1 MSDLEE
7 MKKQL
12 SAATR
17 MNMMYKE
24 LLWKLLKL
32 VYVTKQQID
41 PLVSHFKQLGFPE
54 FSQQVDWKSFNPPP
68 VE

>member
-1 MSDLEE
+1 MDDLKE

-12 SAATR
+12 SAVTQ
-17 MNMMYKE
+17 MNMKHKE

-32 VYVTKQQID
+32 VYATKQQID
-41 PLVSHFKQLGFPE
+41 PLSNQFVQNGFPE
-54 FSQQVDWKSFNPPP
+54 FKQGIDWKNFEPPA